1 MVCSVLGGHFALL
14 MQALLFT
21 FTCGVLV
28 WKKYMENSDRT
39 WFEFG
44 LDSSKQIAGAGWIH
58 VANMVCAILF
68 AGKLAGV
75 DGCTWY
81 AANIMIDTTL
91 GVFVEWC
98 LLKGVQLLLAGLSCE
113 ALSVLLES
121 GSYRDG
127 TGNFRPAAYMLQ
139 MAVWLFIV
147 TCMKISMV
155 ALMQA
160 MPVLVY
166 TANGALACFEYNA
179 KVKLFVVMICV
190 PLMMNTFQFVLTDN
204 FIKKKK
210 GVGATSDSRGLQ
222 DKDALLLQHEMRP

>member
-1 MVCSVLGGHFALL
+1 MALATFDL
-14 MQALLFT
+14 QHICLSPAYCRTPPELSTWACARSIRLYLPPQNIRTERGELLD
-21 FTCGVLV
+21 C
-28 WKKYMENSDRT
+28 W
-39 WFEFG
+39 
-44 LDSSKQIAGAGWIH
+44 
-58 VANMVCAILF
+58 
-68 AGKLAGV
+68 
-75 DGCTWY
+75 
-81 AANIMIDTTL
+81 
-91 GVFVEWC
+91 
-98 LLKGVQLLLAGLSCE
+98 
-113 ALSVLLES
+113 
-121 GSYRDG
+121 
-127 TGNFRPAAYMLQ
+127 PARLQ